1 MFYGITLAK
10 SINFFVKNLH
20 VCNIYNTF
28 VQIFSSLGGFL
39 FCDKMSVLE
48 NLTAIKMLQLKA
60 LKFQLNN
67 PFKWANGWSA
77 PVYCDDRKILSYPT
91 IRNFIC
97 VELSRVIAEMYPDAD
112 VIAGVATNAIA
123 HGVLVA
129 EQLSLP
135 FVYVHPTP
143 KDHGLE
149 NQIEGDLRPR
159 QSVVI
164 VENQVNIGKN
174 CLKVAKVLRENGCK
188 VLGVV
193 TIFDYGFP
201 STHKR
206 MAKSEV
212 DLIALTNLDTV
223 LHHAQNLDMITEDDM
238 QLLHAWQRKPSKW
251 MK

>member
-1 MFYGITLAK
+1 
-10 SINFFVKNLH
+10 
-20 VCNIYNTF
+20 
-28 VQIFSSLGGFL
+28 
-39 FCDKMSVLE
+39 MSVLQ

-60 LKFQLNN
+60 FKFQLNN

-77 PVYCDDRKILSYPT
+77 PLYCDDRKILSYPKF
-91 IRNFIC
+91 RNFIRI
-97 VELSRVIAEMYPDAD
+97 ELARIVAEMYPDAD

-149 NQIEGDLRPR
+149 NQIEGDLRPK

-164 VENQVNIGKN
+164 IENQVNVGSN
-174 CLKVAKVLRENGCK
+174 CLKVAEALRNNGCK

-201 STHKR
+201 STYTKLKK
-206 MAKSEV
+206 AEL
-212 DLIALTNLDTV
+212 DITALTNLETV
-223 LHHAQNLDMITEDDM
+223 LHHAENLEIIDNEQSKAI
-238 QLLHAWQRKPSKW
+238 QVWQRKPSKW
-251 MK
+251 SK

>member
-1 MFYGITLAK
+1 
-10 SINFFVKNLH
+10 
-20 VCNIYNTF
+20 
-28 VQIFSSLGGFL
+28 
-39 FCDKMSVLE
+39 MSVLQ

-60 LKFQLNN
+60 FKFQLNN

-77 PVYCDDRKILSYPT
+77 PLYCDDRKILSYPKF
-91 IRNFIC
+91 RNFIRI
-97 VELSRVIAEMYPDAD
+97 ELARIIAEMYPDAD

-149 NQIEGDLRPR
+149 NQIEGDLRPK

-164 VENQVNIGKN
+164 VENQVNVGSN
-174 CLKVAKVLRENGCK
+174 CLKVAEALRNNGCK

-201 STHKR
+201 STHTKLEK
-206 MAKSEV
+206 AEL
-212 DLIALTNLDTV
+212 DITALTNLETV
-223 LHHAQNLDMITEDDM
+223 LHHAENLEIIDNEQSKAI
-238 QLLHAWQRKPSKW
+238 QAWQRKPTKW
-251 MK
+251 TK